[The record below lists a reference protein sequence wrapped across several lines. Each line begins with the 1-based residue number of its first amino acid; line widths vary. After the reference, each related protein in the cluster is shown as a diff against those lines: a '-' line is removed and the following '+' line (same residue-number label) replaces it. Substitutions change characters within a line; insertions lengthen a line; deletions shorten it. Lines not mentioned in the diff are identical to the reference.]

1 MPQVIP
7 PLAPV
12 TTKLY
17 YLFRLFLLFT
27 HQARLKSHIKQGT
40 LAPTILTSLMTTLFL
55 LVVQSLGW
63 LQGLELASYDQFVRL
78 RNNHELDPRV
88 LLVTIDE
95 SDQRRQKRAPISDRA
110 LAEVIKRL
118 QQEQPKVIGVDLYRD
133 LPQQPGSEELKE
145 QLKSD
150 NIIAIT
156 NIGSSEDVGVPP
168 PINIPAQRIGFNNL
182 VLDSDGVVRRNLILM
197 WKSDASILYSFAW
210 QLVFHSLKEQKL
222 QPRINLF
229 PIKKIS
235 WGKAVFLPLEKTD
248 GGYVNIDNA
257 GYQILLDYCQPSKS
271 FHQISLT
278 NVLEGNFDPLLVRGK
293 IVLIGTTAPSSRDVF
308 FTPYGVDQ
316 NSKSKEPGVLIH
328 AAMVSQLLSAVFQG
342 RSLFLF
348 LPDWAEFLWLFGW
361 SLLGM
366 ITFFWLR
373 HPLKLALAI
382 FLFLLSL
389 FIISYGLFLIN
400 IWIPFAAPGLVFV
413 LTGGFILASKQ
424 IYDSSHDALTGLPN
438 RAVFTSLVQRALSRL
453 KTGKC
458 QQFAVLFIDLDR
470 FQMIND
476 SLGHTVGDNVLL
488 DIVQRFKHCLST
500 RYFRNL
506 ARVGGDDFAL
516 LLENIDETNSA
527 IAVAQEIH
535 QSLLKPFSLNN
546 QEFFMTVS
554 IGIAMSELADEQPEY
569 LLRNAHTAMYRAK
582 QSGRGRYQVFN
593 TAMYFSAVELL
604 QMQTELR
611 IALKRQEFVLHYQP
625 FVSLK
630 TGKIMGFE
638 ALARWN
644 HPQRGWVSPIK
655 FIPVAEDTG
664 LIIPLGQWVLE
675 EACRQLQ
682 LWQKHFPHFP
692 PLIMN
697 VNLSGKQFAQPDLI
711 GQLKKILATSGIGA
725 NGLKLEITESVV
737 MEEVDSAIAVLKEM
751 KTLGVKLGID
761 DFGTGYSSLSYL
773 SRFPTDTLKVDKSFV
788 GRLELA
794 GEGENVAIVRTIITL
809 AHVLGM
815 DVIAEGVET
824 SEQLAKLRSLGCE
837 YGQGYFF
844 SKPLPSEAIE
854 ELLRSDPQW

>member
-145 QLKSD
+145 QLKLD

-210 QLVFHSLKEQKL
+210 QMVFQYLKDEKL

-229 PIKKIS
+229 PIKKIT
-235 WGKAVFLPLEKTD
+235 WGKAVFLPLEKTA

-257 GYQILLDYCQPSKS
+257 GYQIMLDYRQPSKS
-271 FHQISLT
+271 FNQISLT

-308 FTPYGVDQ
+308 FTPYGVAQ
-316 NSKSKEPGVLIH
+316 NAKSKEPGVLIH
-328 AAMVSQLLSAVFQG
+328 AAIVSQLLGAIFQG

-604 QMQTELR
+604 QMQTDLR

-737 MEEVDSAIAVLKEM
+737 MEDVDSAIAVLKEM

>member
-1 MPQVIP
+1 MPQVLP
-7 PLAPV
+7 YLAPV

-17 YLFRLFLLFT
+17 YLFRLLLLFT

-40 LAPTILTSLMTTLFL
+40 LAPSLLTSLMTTLFL

-63 LQGLELASYDQFVRL
+63 LQGLELTSYDQFVRL
-78 RNNHELDPRV
+78 RNNHEPDPRI

-95 SDQRRQKRAPISDRA
+95 SDQRRQKQVPISDGA
-110 LAEVIKRL
+110 LAEAIKRL
-118 QQEQPKVIGVDLYRD
+118 QQEQAKVIGVDLYRD
-133 LPQQPGSEELKE
+133 LPQAPGTEELKA
-145 QLKSD
+145 QLKLD
-150 NIIAIT
+150 NIITIT
-156 NIGSSEDVGVPP
+156 NIGSSDDVGVPP

-197 WKSDASILYSFAW
+197 WKSDGSIFYSFAW
-210 QLVFHSLKEQKL
+210 QMVFQYLKEQKL
-222 QPRINLF
+222 QPQIKLF
-229 PIKKIS
+229 PIKKIT
-235 WGKAVFLPLEKTD
+235 WGKAVFWPLEKND

-257 GYQILLDYCQPSKS
+257 GYQILLDYRQPSKS

-293 IVLIGTTAPSSRDVF
+293 IVLIGTIASSSRDVF
-308 FTPYGVDQ
+308 FTPYGVAQ

-328 AAMVSQLLSAVFQG
+328 AAMVSQLLGAISQG
-342 RSLFLF
+342 RSLFYF
-348 LPDWAEFLWLFGW
+348 WPDWAEVFWLLGW
-361 SLLGM
+361 SFLGM
-366 ITFFWLR
+366 IAVFRLR
-373 HPLKLALAI
+373 HPLKLALGI
-382 FLFLLSL
+382 C
-389 FIISYGLFLIN
+389 LFLISLFSITYALFCIN
-400 IWIPFAAPGLVFV
+400 LWIPFAAPALVFL
-413 LTGGFILASKQ
+413 LTGGFVLASKQ
-424 IYDSSHDALTGLPN
+424 IYDSSHDALTGLAN
-438 RAVFTSLVQRALSRL
+438 RAVFTSIVQRALLRS

-458 QQFAVLFIDLDR
+458 QQFAVLFIDIDR

-476 SLGHTVGDNVLL
+476 SFGHSVGDNLLL
-488 DIVQRFKHCLST
+488 DVVQRFKHCLST
-500 RYFRNL
+500 RDFRNL
-506 ARVGGDDFAL
+506 ARVGGDDFAIL
-516 LLENIDETNSA
+516 IENLEETNSA

-554 IGIAMSELADEQPEY
+554 IGIAMSELADEKPEY

-604 QMQTELR
+604 QMQTDLR

-625 FVSLK
+625 FISLK
-630 TGKIMGFE
+630 TGRIIGFE

-644 HPQRGWVSPIK
+644 HPQRGWVSPVK
-655 FIPVAEDTG
+655 FIPIAEDTG

-682 LWQKHFPHFP
+682 LWQKQFPHFH

-697 VNLSGKQFAQPDLI
+697 VNLSGKQFSQPDLI
-711 GQLKKILATSGIGA
+711 DQLKNILATSGIA
-725 NGLKLEITESVV
+725 AKGLKLEITESVV
-737 MEEVDSAIAVLKEM
+737 MEDVDSAIAVLKEM
-751 KTLGVKLGID
+751 KSLGVKLGID

-788 GRLELA
+788 GRMELA

-824 SEQLAKLRSLGCE
+824 SQQLAKLRSLGCE

-854 ELLRSDPQW
+854 ELLRSNPQW

>member
-7 PLAPV
+7 HLASV
-12 TTKLY
+12 TTKFY
-17 YLFRLFLLFT
+17 YLFRLLLLFT
-27 HQARLKSHIKQGT
+27 HQARLKSHIKPGT
-40 LAPTILTSLMTTLFL
+40 LAPSLLTSLMTTLFL
-55 LVVQSLGW
+55 LVVQSFGW
-63 LQGLELASYDQFVRL
+63 LQGLELTSYDQFVRL
-78 RNNHELDPRV
+78 RNNHKPDPRV

-95 SDQRRQKRAPISDRA
+95 SDQRRQKQAPISDGV
-110 LAEVIKRL
+110 LAQVIKRL
-118 QQEQPKVIGVDLYRD
+118 QQEQAKVIGVDLYRD
-133 LPQQPGSEELKE
+133 LPQPPGTEELKE
-145 QLKSD
+145 QLKLD

-156 NIGSSEDVGVPP
+156 NIGTSEDVGVPP
-168 PINIPAQRIGFNNL
+168 PINIPAPRIGFNNL
-182 VLDSDGVVRRNLILM
+182 VLDADGVVRRNLILM
-197 WKSDASILYSFAW
+197 WKSDGSIFYSFAW
-210 QLVFHSLKEQKL
+210 QMVSQYLKDQKL

-229 PIKKIS
+229 PIKKIT
-235 WGKAVFLPLEKTD
+235 WGKAVFLPLEKTS

-257 GYQILLDYCQPSKS
+257 GYQIMLDYRQPSKS
-271 FHQISLT
+271 FNQISLT

-308 FTPYGVDQ
+308 FTPYGVAQ
-316 NSKSKEPGVLIH
+316 NAKSKEPGVLIH
-328 AAMVSQLLSAVFQG
+328 AAMVSQLLGAIFQA
-342 RSLFLF
+342 RSLFYF
-348 LPDWAEFLWLFGW
+348 WPDWAELFWLLAW
-361 SLLGM
+361 SFFGM
-366 ITFFWLR
+366 IAVFRLR
-373 HPLKLALAI
+373 HPLQLALGSC
-382 FLFLLSL
+382 LFLISL
-389 FIISYGLFLIN
+389 FLITYALFCIN
-400 IWIPFAAPGLVFV
+400 IWIPFAAPALLFL
-413 LTGGFILASKQ
+413 LTGGFVLASKQ
-424 IYDSSHDALTGLPN
+424 IYDSSHDALTGLAN
-438 RAVFTSLVQRALSRL
+438 RTVFNSIVQRALLRS

-458 QQFAVLFIDLDR
+458 QQFAVLFIDIDR

-476 SLGHTVGDNVLL
+476 SLGHTVGDNLLL
-488 DIVQRFKHCLST
+488 DIVQRFKHSLST
-500 RYFRNL
+500 RDFRNL
-506 ARVGGDDFAL
+506 ARVGGDDFAIL
-516 LLENIDETNSA
+516 IENIEETNSA

-546 QEFFMTVS
+546 QELFMTVS
-554 IGIAMSELADEQPEY
+554 IGIAMSELADEKPEY

-604 QMQTELR
+604 QMQTDLR

-625 FVSLK
+625 FISLK
-630 TGKIMGFE
+630 TGKIIGFE

-644 HPQRGWVSPIK
+644 HPQRGWVSPVK

-682 LWQKHFPHFP
+682 LWQKQFPHFY

-697 VNLSGKQFAQPDLI
+697 VNLSGKQFSQPDLI
-711 GQLKKILATSGIGA
+711 DQLKNILASSGIA
-725 NGLKLEITESVV
+725 AKGLKLEITESVV
-737 MEEVDSAIAVLKEM
+737 MEDVDSVIAVLKEM
-751 KTLGVKLGID
+751 KSLGVKLGID

-788 GRLELA
+788 GRMELA

-854 ELLRSDPQW
+854 ELLHSDPQW

>member
-40 LAPTILTSLMTTLFL
+40 LAPSLLTSLMTTLFL

-63 LQGLELASYDQFVRL
+63 LQGLELTSYDQFVRL
-78 RNNHELDPRV
+78 RNNQEPDPRV

-95 SDQRRQKRAPISDRA
+95 SDQRRQKQAPISDRA

-118 QQEQPKVIGVDLYRD
+118 QKEQPKVIGVDLYRD

-145 QLKSD
+145 QLKLD

-156 NIGSSEDVGVPP
+156 NIGSSEDIGVPP
-168 PINIPAQRIGFNNL
+168 PINIPAPRIGFNNL
-182 VLDSDGVVRRNLILM
+182 VLDADGVVRRNLILM
-197 WKSDASILYSFAW
+197 WKSDASIFYSFAW
-210 QLVFHSLKEQKL
+210 QMVFQYLKEEKL

-229 PIKKIS
+229 PIKKIT
-235 WGKAVFLPLEKTD
+235 WGKAVFLPLEKTS

-257 GYQILLDYCQPSKS
+257 GYQIMLDYRQPSKS
-271 FHQISLT
+271 FNQISLT
-278 NVLEGNFDPLLVRGK
+278 NVLEGNFDPLLLRGK

-308 FTPYGVDQ
+308 FTPYGVAQ
-316 NSKSKEPGVLIH
+316 NAKSKEPGVLIH
-328 AAMVSQLLSAVFQG
+328 AAMVSQLLGAIFQG
-342 RSLFLF
+342 RSLFYF
-348 LPDWAEFLWLFGW
+348 WPDWAEVFWLLGW
-361 SLLGM
+361 SFLGM
-366 ITFFWLR
+366 ITVFRLR
-373 HPLKLALAI
+373 HPLQLALGT
-382 FLFLLSL
+382 
-389 FIISYGLFLIN
+389 GLFLISLFLITYALFCIN
-400 IWIPFAAPGLVFV
+400 IWIPFAAPALVFL
-413 LTGGFILASKQ
+413 LTGGFVLASKQ

-438 RAVFTSLVQRALSRL
+438 RAVFTSIVQRALLRS

-476 SLGHTVGDNVLL
+476 SLGHSVGDNVLL
-488 DIVQRFKHCLST
+488 DIVQRFKHSLCT
-500 RYFRNL
+500 RDFRNL
-506 ARVGGDDFAL
+506 ARVGGDDFAIL
-516 LLENIDETNSA
+516 VENIEETNSA

-554 IGIAMSELADEQPEY
+554 IGIAMSELADEKPEY

-604 QMQTELR
+604 QMQTDLR

-625 FVSLK
+625 FISLK
-630 TGKIMGFE
+630 TGKIIGFE

-644 HPQRGWVSPIK
+644 HPQRGWVSPVK
-655 FIPVAEDTG
+655 FIPIAEDTG

-697 VNLSGKQFAQPDLI
+697 VNLSGKQFSQPDLI
-711 GQLKKILATSGIGA
+711 GQLKKILATSGIA
-725 NGLKLEITESVV
+725 AKGLKLEITESVV
-737 MEEVDSAIAVLKEM
+737 MEDVDSAIAVLKEM

-788 GRLELA
+788 GRMELA

-854 ELLRSDPQW
+854 ELLRGDPQW

>member
-27 HQARLKSHIKQGT
+27 HQARLKSHIKPGT

-95 SDQRRQKRAPISDRA
+95 SDQRRQKRSPISDRA
-110 LAEVIKRL
+110 LAQVIKRL
-118 QQEQPKVIGVDLYRD
+118 QQEQAKVIGVDLYRD

-210 QLVFHSLKEQKL
+210 QLVFHSLKEPKL

-348 LPDWAEFLWLFGW
+348 WPDWAEFLWLFGW

-366 ITFFWLR
+366 ITFFGLR

-382 FLFLLSL
+382 CLFLLIL

-438 RAVFTSLVQRALSRL
+438 RAVFTSLVQRALLRL

-554 IGIAMSELADEQPEY
+554 IGIAMSELADEKPEY

-604 QMQTELR
+604 QMQTDLR

-711 GQLKKILATSGIGA
+711 GQLKKILATSGIAA

-737 MEEVDSAIAVLKEM
+737 MEDVDSAIAVLKEM

-788 GRLELA
+788 GRMELA

-854 ELLRSDPQW
+854 ELLRGDPQW